1 MKKIYLLLSLKDKI
15 HFFLIFSALFV
26 YSLIEIFS
34 IGLVASFVQIIIDP
48 LKIIK
53 FLKFQFISEIITGIN
68 RGNLIFYFSFFLFFI
83 FLVKNMYLMFLTY
96 LYEIKIRNFLTNLS
110 SIYFDNL
117 LKKNFDNILVINH
130 SRVTNT
136 LLYEFETLRTVI
148 RTHFVI
154 FREILIL
161 ILIGVSFILISPV
174 YFLLSFFIMLLAS
187 YILIVILKNKL
198 KQLGEN
204 SQKLRAGQTEVVD
217 SIFKGIKYIKI
228 FDIFEYFLNIFQAY
242 TLKFNTVS
250 GLMGFLNTV
259 PKLVIEIFLLSFFLI
274 VCNLLYSSSGND
286 ENFLVNL
293 SLLGIIIIRLIPVY
307 TNINASMITLKYANP
322 IINSIYAGIY
332 DIIKTDFNKKS
343 QYKIT
348 SKFIPFEE
356 LSIQN
361 LIYSYKKNEE
371 TSEKN
376 ITLKNLQF
384 EIRAGEKIGIIGK
397 TGSGKTTLINCLMGL
412 LKPNSGEIKVN
423 KVSIFSA
430 IADWHKIVSFVPQ
443 DIFLMNKNIYSN
455 IALKDDF
462 NQIEKNKINQLLSIL
477 DLENFTKESIVMR
490 KLGDKIQ
497 KISEGEK
504 QRIGIARALFK
515 DHQVLFL
522 DEATSSL
529 DVNTEKKIMTSIVN
543 NYNKITIITV
553 AHRLSTI
560 EKYDKL
566 ILMDNGK
573 IVKIGK
579 PADVILYF
587 KNNN

>member
-1 MKKIYLLLSLKDKI
+1 M
-15 HFFLIFSALFV
+15 
-26 YSLIEIFS
+26 
-34 IGLVASFVQIIIDP
+34 
-48 LKIIK
+48 
-53 FLKFQFISEIITGIN
+53 
-68 RGNLIFYFSFFLFFI
+68 
-83 FLVKNMYLMFLTY
+83 
-96 LYEIKIRNFLTNLS
+96 
-110 SIYFDNL
+110 
-117 LKKNFDNILVINH
+117 
-130 SRVTNT
+130 
-136 LLYEFETLRTVI
+136 
-148 RTHFVI
+148 
-154 FREILIL
+154 
-161 ILIGVSFILISPV
+161 
-174 YFLLSFFIMLLAS
+174 
-187 YILIVILKNKL
+187 
-198 KQLGEN
+198 
-204 SQKLRAGQTEVVD
+204 
-217 SIFKGIKYIKI
+217 
-228 FDIFEYFLNIFQAY
+228 
-242 TLKFNTVS
+242 
-250 GLMGFLNTV
+250 
-259 PKLVIEIFLLSFFLI
+259 
-274 VCNLLYSSSGND
+274 
-286 ENFLVNL
+286 
-293 SLLGIIIIRLIPVY
+293 
-307 TNINASMITLKYANP
+307 
-322 IINSIYAGIY
+322 
-332 DIIKTDFNKKS
+332 
-343 QYKIT
+343 
-348 SKFIPFEE
+348 
-356 LSIQN
+356 
-361 LIYSYKKNEE
+361 
-371 TSEKN
+371 
-376 ITLKNLQF
+376 QF